1 MTTMSEHRYA
11 HQIDPN
17 GGSAAARLARMIA
30 PGLRV
35 LELGTGPG
43 TVTRILHG
51 KDCKVTG
58 VEIDPEAIALC
69 RPFCERIIQGDLTS
83 MTWLKAL
90 KGEQFDAIVI
100 ADVLEHLPNPQ
111 VLLEQLPDLLDP
123 KGFLVISLPNASHLS
138 ILACLLN
145 GVFPYQTKG
154 LLDNTHL
161 RFFGRKDVDNLLN
174 ASGFMWQ
181 RWESVELPPEQSE
194 LNAYWLALGDTDR
207 AFLQQRTVDG
217 MVYQH
222 VVKAYP
228 SSESGQLEKMRAD
241 LVAIQVAMRE
251 MEKLHIEQLQVKQEC
266 IAALEVQHLQHE
278 QLLKQKYIPVPELQQ
293 QHQAELLKQEL
304 VTSQEVRD
312 LQQEVQHLQQE
323 QQLKQA
329 RISALEVQLQQH
341 QKQFEDAETQIKS
354 ILNSHSWRITSPL
367 RWLNREAYK
376 QSGA

>member
-1 MTTMSEHRYA
+1 
-11 HQIDPN
+11 
-17 GGSAAARLARMIA
+17 MIA

-43 TVTRILHG
+43 TVTRILHS

-58 VEIDPEAIALC
+58 VEIDPEAITLC

-83 MTWLKAL
+83 MTWLEAL
-90 KGEQFDAIVI
+90 KGEQFAAIVI

-111 VLLEQLPDLLDP
+111 VLLEQLPSLLGP
-123 KGFLVISLPNASHLS
+123 EGFLVTSLPNASHLS

-161 RFFGRKDVDNLLN
+161 RFFGRKDVENLLN
-174 ASGFMWQ
+174 TSGFMWQ
-181 RWESVELPPEQSE
+181 RWETVELPPAQSE
-194 LNAYWLALGDTDR
+194 LHTYWQSLSDVDR

-228 SSESGQLEKMRAD
+228 SSESGHLERLRAD
-241 LVAIQVAMRE
+241 LAASQSALRE
-251 MEKLHIEQLQVKQEC
+251 REKLHIEQLQVKQEC

-278 QLLKQKYIPVPELQQ
+278 QLLKQKYTTPEPELQH
-293 QHQAELLKQEL
+293 QH
-304 VTSQEVRD
+304 
-312 LQQEVQHLQQE
+312 QEVQHLQQQVQYLQQE
-323 QQLKQA
+323 HQLKQE
-329 RISALEVQLQQH
+329 RISALEVQLQQY
-341 QKQFEDAETQIKS
+341 QKLFQDAETQIRS

-367 RWLNREAYK
+367 RWLNR
-376 QSGA
+376 

>member
-1 MTTMSEHRYA
+1 MTTQLEHRYA

-17 GGSAAARLARMIA
+17 GGSAAARLARMIT

-58 VEIDPEAIALC
+58 VEIDDEAITLC

-83 MTWLKAL
+83 LTWLQAL
-90 KGEQFDAIVI
+90 KGEQFAAIVI
-100 ADVLEHLPNPQ
+100 ADVLEHLANPQ
-111 VLLEQLPDLLDP
+111 VLLEQLPALLEP
-123 KGFLVISLPNASHLS
+123 EGFLLISLPNASHLS

-161 RFFGRKDVDNLLN
+161 RFFGRKDVGNLLN

-181 RWESVELPPEQSE
+181 RWETVELPPAQSE
-194 LNAYWLALGDTDR
+194 LNAYWLGLNDVDR
-207 AFLQQRTVDG
+207 TFLQQRTVDG

-241 LVAIQVAMRE
+241 LADSQTTLDEAV
-251 MEKLHIEQLQVKQEC
+251 KLHTKQLNIQQEHIDALMAQHHELERLLKQNYTPTQ
-266 IAALEVQHLQHE
+266 AALHQEQRLDQELSTTQELLHLQTEAQRLRQE
-278 QLLKQKYIPVPELQQ
+278 QLLKEESI
-293 QHQAELLKQEL
+293 AE
-304 VTSQEVRD
+304 
-312 LQQEVQHLQQE
+312 
-323 QQLKQA
+323 
-329 RISALEVQLQQH
+329 LEVQLQQH
-341 QKQFEDAETQIKS
+341 KQRLEDSETQVRS
-354 ILNSHSWRITSPL
+354 LLNSHSWRITSPL
-367 RWLNREAYK
+367 RWLK
-376 QSGA
+376 P